1 MLKLES
7 GRDGRTPRFRLL
19 NIMLYPLTKSVV
31 YNVARKTGRLRPRPL
46 NLTFSVTYR
55 CNAKCQTCNVWKKR
69 VDDFTLDEYRK
80 LFKNLGTSLYWAT
93 FSGGEPF
100 IRPDLID
107 IVCACY
113 DRCRPGIITI
123 PTNGLLQKRI
133 LDGVAR
139 LSRHARNTKIIIN
152 FSLDGIGERHDELR
166 GVPGNYEKVRDTYRK
181 LKAAGHPNVTVG
193 IHTVVSQLNVREVPA
208 LRDHVRK
215 EFGPDSFITEV
226 AEERLELDTIGM
238 DITPSA
244 DAYGAVVEDLLDD
257 MDTTTGTGMSSVVQ
271 AFRRQYYQI
280 AHRTL
285 KEQRQ
290 VLPCYAGL
298 ASAQIAPNGDVWTCC
313 TRAESM
319 GNLRE
324 ANFDF
329 DKVWTSNRADE
340 LRGSIRRGECHCPLA
355 NAAYSSMLCD
365 PPSLMRVGLGWLKS
379 QLRPSAK
386 PVTQPVS
393 EAAR

>member
-1 MLKLES
+1 MLHPVS
-7 GRDGRTPRFRLL
+7 
-19 NIMLYPLTKSVV
+19 KSVV
-31 YNVARKTGRLRPRPL
+31 YNIARRTGRVRPRPL

-55 CNAKCQTCNVWKKR
+55 CNSRCQTCNVWKKR
-69 VDDFTLDEYRK
+69 VDDLSLNEYRA
-80 LFKNLGTSLYWAT
+80 LFRNLGRSLYWAT

-107 IVCACY
+107 IVTACY
-113 DRCRPGIITI
+113 DSCRPGVITI

-133 LDGVAR
+133 LEGVAR
-139 LSRHARNTKIIIN
+139 LSRHARHSKIIIN
-152 FSLDGIGERHDELR
+152 FSLDGVGERHDELR
-166 GVPGNYEKVRDTYRK
+166 GVPGNYERLRDTYRK

-193 IHTVVSQLNVREVPA
+193 IHTVVSQFNVREVPA
-208 LRDHVRK
+208 LRHHVRR
-215 EFGPDSFITEV
+215 EFAPDSYITEV
-226 AEERLELDTIGM
+226 AEERLELDTIGL

-244 DAYGAVVEDLLDD
+244 DEYGAVVDDLLSD
-257 MDTTTGTGMSSVVQ
+257 METTSGAGFAGIVQ

-298 ASAQIAPNGDVWTCC
+298 ASAHVAANGDVWTCC

-319 GNLRE
+319 GNLR
-324 ANFDF
+324 AADFDF
-329 DKVWTSNRADE
+329 MKVWKSRRADE
-340 LRGSIRRGECHCPLA
+340 LRGSISRGECFCPLA

-365 PPSLMRVGLGWLKS
+365 PPSMMRVVWGWMKG
-379 QLRPSAK
+379 QIK
-386 PVTQPVS
+386 PAGKTTPEIVS
-393 EAAR
+393 EGAR